1 LHWAGEVAATLMVS
15 AAGRTT
21 VDRQGTKSRSRVA
34 LIGSPFLLLCD
45 FLMHRAL
52 YFGKVLY
59 EQKVT
64 RDNRAAFLRMCKD
77 AHNTPDARQELQ
89 ECWKNHLAFRATN
102 KMQIAYGLPAGTAL
116 YTADGRALPVPD
128 ADDLIQRMHMGPAAP
143 VAAAEAAP
151 PADGGGGRPQ
161 AASADAAVGNAGPLP
176 TAAPK

>member
-1 LHWAGEVAATLMVS
+1 MVS

-21 VDRQGTKSRSRVA
+21 VDRQGKKSRSRVA
-34 LIGSPFLLLCD
+34 LVGPPFLLLCD

-77 AHNTPDARQELQ
+77 AHNTPDARRELQ
-89 ECWKNHLAFRATN
+89 ECWKNHVAYRVAN
-102 KMQIAYGLPAGTAL
+102 GMQIAYGLPAGSAL
-116 YTADGRALPVPD
+116 YTADGRALPD

-143 VAAAEAAP
+143 VAGAEAAP

-161 AASADAAVGNAGPLP
+161 AAAADAAVGNAGPLP
-176 TAAPK
+176 AAAPK

>member
-1 LHWAGEVAATLMVS
+1 MGLILHWASEVAATLLVS

-21 VDRQGTKSRSRVA
+21 VDRQGNKSRSRVA
-34 LIGSPFLLLCD
+34 LVGPPFLLLCD

-77 AHNTPDARQELQ
+77 AHNTPDARRELQ
-89 ECWKNHLAFRATN
+89 ECWKNHVAYRVAN
-102 KMQIAYGLPAGTAL
+102 RMQIAYGLPAGSAL
-116 YTADGRALPVPD
+116 YTADGRALPD

-143 VAAAEAAP
+143 MAAAEAAP
-151 PADGGGGRPQ
+151 PAGGGGGRPH
-161 AASADAAVGNAGPLP
+161 AAAADAAVGNA
-176 TAAPK
+176 AAPK